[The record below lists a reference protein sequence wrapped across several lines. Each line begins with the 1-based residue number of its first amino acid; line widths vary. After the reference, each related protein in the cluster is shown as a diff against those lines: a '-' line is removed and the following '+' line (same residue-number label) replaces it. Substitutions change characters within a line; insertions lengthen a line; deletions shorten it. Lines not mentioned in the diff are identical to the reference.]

1 MYCHN
6 SAGTKFIEEWKKYL
20 ETECITCEKYGDDQE
35 LMAALDSLFFVE
47 EEYPSQGYVTVM
59 DDGPYAGRLQDDSGV
74 LMYPP
79 IGLGLDH
86 VPLYTLE
93 NYFDDLVRSG
103 NLWQLERVFA
113 VV

>member
-20 ETECITCEKYGDDQE
+20 ETDCITCEKYGDDQE

-74 LMYPP
+74 LMYPFT
-79 IGLGLDH
+79 GLGLDH

-103 NLWQLERVFA
+103 NCWHLARILA